1 MPGRVPVRAASAT
14 LTCGLSLLLAAAFL
28 ATLLVRV
35 LGEQS
40 GRDLLLGQLGELLVQ
55 VLAVLQLLFHRTY
68 RDLVAGGFRQRS
80 GGTPGRDAVVLDLLD
95 AGNEYR
101 VQRRP
106 FLDLSNML
114 LRGLDEAL
122 GCGVF
127 LLRHILFEL
136 AESRLELAQ
145 ESLTMLRAQL
155 DQLPELLRLNRFRK
169 GRQNARQV
177 AFRTLNLLQLEC
189 K

>member
-1 MPGRVPVRAASAT
+1 
-14 LTCGLSLLLAAAFL
+14 
-28 ATLLVRV
+28 
-35 LGEQS
+35 
-40 GRDLLLGQLGELLVQ
+40 
-55 VLAVLQLLFHRTY
+55 FHRTY

-189 K
+189 KKLRAVRLALASFRFSARLSRCGHSCLLCGRDPCPKTAQRTRNMGVPRAPHIR